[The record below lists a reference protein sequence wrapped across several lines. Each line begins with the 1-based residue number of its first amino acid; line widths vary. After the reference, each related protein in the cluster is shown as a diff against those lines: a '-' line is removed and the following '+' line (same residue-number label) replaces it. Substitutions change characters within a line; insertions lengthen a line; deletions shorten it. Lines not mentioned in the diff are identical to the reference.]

1 MTVKHEP
8 ITQRLAADVGDTEF
22 IRGLDKALSNVIAA
36 AMKTDTNID
45 WRTLRIESDGQI
57 EVRNGYGDIEIFDR
71 GLVLSVDTIW
81 IEDDE

>member
-1 MTVKHEP
+1 MTVRHEP
-8 ITQRLAADVGDTEF
+8 ITQVLTADVGDTEF

-36 AMKTDTNID
+36 AMETDTHID

-57 EVRNGYGDIEIFDR
+57 EVRGGYGEIETYDR